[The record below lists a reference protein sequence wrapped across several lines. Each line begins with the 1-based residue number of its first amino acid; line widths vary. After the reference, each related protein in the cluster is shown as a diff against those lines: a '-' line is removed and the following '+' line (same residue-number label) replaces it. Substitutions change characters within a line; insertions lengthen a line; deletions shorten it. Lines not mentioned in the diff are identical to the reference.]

1 MSVLQ
6 ACPEPVE
13 GFHFMLRAA
22 ALLPLLRE
30 LQRFDTIGHPTASV
44 ACYLEPDL
52 SQNWTFTS
60 EQTMTFQDTPRC
72 VGQFYALKNSTQ
84 TNLDF
89 YIVQN
94 TNE

>member
-1 MSVLQ
+1 
-6 ACPEPVE
+6 
-13 GFHFMLRAA
+13 MLRAA

-72 VGQFYALKNSTQ
+72 VRQA
-84 TNLDF
+84 LDF
-89 YIVQN
+89 KTHLLKQEFVVSPQKKPTYQLHLNLSHMVQSD
-94 TNE
+94 